1 MKVFVIEPDSKAVVR
16 FCVHERRAHIV
27 AVDDG
32 DGGPFVFPARS
43 GPEHGDEL
51 LITGLARLR
60 RRRRFWRAGGSCEG
74 EGRGDR
80 AGAWEGRRSSH
91 ERSS

>member
-1 MKVFVIEPDSKAVVR
+1 MKVFVIKQEWEGGGWAR
-16 FCVHERRAHIV
+16 VHERRSHIV

-32 DGGPFVFPARS
+32 DGGPGVLPREI

-60 RRRRFWRAGGSCEG
+60 HHRRFWRAGGSCEG

-80 AGAWEGRRSSH
+80 AGAGPGRRSSH